1 MKNRCLPN
9 QGFEVIDHTADQAI
23 RAYGKDLAQ
32 AFENAA
38 YGMFSL
44 MAELDTVPQDRSWK
58 IEAEA
63 DSPEDLLVA
72 WLSELLFTAE
82 TENVVLAWFQIQSLE
97 KWRLK
102 GEARGGPLTSKVKRA
117 GAPVK
122 AVTYHDLTV
131 EHNDLWKLRIT
142 FDV

>member
-1 MKNRCLPN
+1 MKSSHLPE

-23 RAYGKDLAQ
+23 MAYGKDLAQ

-44 MAELDTVPQDRSWK
+44 TAELGTVSQERSWQ
-58 IEAEA
+58 IEVEAESA
-63 DSPEDLLVA
+63 EDLLMA
-72 WLSELLFTAE
+72 WLRELLFTAE
-82 TENVVLAWFQIQSLE
+82 TENVVLARFKIHSLE
-97 KWRLK
+97 KWRIK
-102 GEARGGPLTSKVKRA
+102 GEAGGGPMTPQVKRA

-122 AVTYHDLTV
+122 AVTYHDLSV
-131 EHNDLWKLRIT
+131 KHNDLWKLRIT